1 MTDIGVREVAKS
13 LRENGALRKATEV
26 EEVLLARMIKLEG
39 ALRIARQDAEWAA
52 EGSADAIEWR
62 ETIRI
67 IDEALSR

>member
-1 MTDIGVREVAKS
+1 MPDIGVREVAKS
-13 LRENGALRKATEV
+13 LRENDVLRKATEV
-26 EEVLLARMIKLEG
+26 EEALLVRMVKLED

-67 IDEALSR
+67 IDEALTT